1 MRCAG
6 AKTTRTPFNFCS
18 MAQTIN
24 PKYADIKRREKEN
37 LAAITAK
44 YEAAKAN
51 MLKDDIAR
59 IISDAE
65 YNYRIAKTEVD
76 LTKYDLNRVKR
87 VFEQLQEKIDKLTAR
102 VAELEAASK

>member
-1 MRCAG
+1 
-6 AKTTRTPFNFCS
+6 

-24 PKYADIKRREKEN
+24 PKYAEIARREKEK

-44 YEAAKAN
+44 YEADKAN